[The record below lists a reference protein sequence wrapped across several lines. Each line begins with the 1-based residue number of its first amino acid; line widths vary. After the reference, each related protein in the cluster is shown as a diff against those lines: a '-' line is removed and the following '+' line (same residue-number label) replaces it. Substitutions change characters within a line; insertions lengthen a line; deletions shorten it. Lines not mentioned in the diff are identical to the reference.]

1 MFKGLTKEEK
11 SWIWFDW
18 ANAAYTM
25 TVMSAIMGVYFP
37 LSARLAGIDNH
48 TAYWGFAN
56 TIATLVAGTL
66 APILGTISGFH
77 GKKKLLFNFFAFL
90 GILAT
95 AGLAF
100 VPEYLWWLLLVIFV
114 FSSIGFSGA
123 IKIYDAFLVDVSEDS
138 KMDRVST
145 TAFGWG
151 YLGGGLAFI
160 ICIVP
165 VVLIEFELIDW
176 SLVVAYRLAFTITA
190 LWWLVF
196 SLPMI
201 KNVKQKYGTQAKPG
215 YIRQSFV
222 NIWITL
228 KDMAQDK
235 YLIYFLIAF
244 FLYSDGVSSI
254 IRMATVYGEDIGIDI
269 ITLLLVLLAVQ
280 FVAFPFAI
288 LYGKMAAKWG
298 AKTTIYIGIG
308 TYVVVCMIA
317 LLMNPDRDLEF
328 LTMLFWL
335 LALLVGTAQGGIQA
349 LSRSY
354 FSKIIPKEKSN
365 EYFGIYNVF
374 GRFASIIGTSLFGWV
389 AIWTGQPHLGIAVIA
404 ILFILAAIIFK
415 FVPDDRNY
423 QKSNEV

>member
-11 SWIWFDW
+11 SWIWYDW

-25 TVMSAIMGVYFP
+25 TVMSAIMGVYFAH
-37 LSARLAGIDNH
+37 SARLVGMENH

-56 TIATLVAGTL
+56 TIATLVAGIL
-66 APILGTISGFH
+66 APILGTISGYH
-77 GKKKLLFNFFAFL
+77 GKKKMLFNFFAFL
-90 GILAT
+90 AILAT

-100 VPEYLWWLLLVIFV
+100 VPEEWWWLLLVVFV

-151 YLGGGLAFI
+151 YFGGGLAFI

-165 VVLIEFELIDW
+165 VVLIEMGHLDW
-176 SLVVAYRLAFTITA
+176 SLVTAYRLAFMVTA
-190 LWWLVF
+190 VWWLVF
-196 SLPMI
+196 SLPI
-201 KNVKQKYGTQAKPG
+201 FKNVKQKYGTEVEPG

-222 NIWITL
+222 TVWTTL
-228 KDMAQDK
+228 RDMMRDK
-235 YLIYFLIAF
+235 RLIYFLLAF

-254 IRMATVYGEDIGIDI
+254 IRMSVIFGEDIGIDVM
-269 ITLLLVLLAVQ
+269 TLMLVLLAVQ
-280 FVAFPFAI
+280 FVAFPCAI

-298 AKTTIYIGIG
+298 AKTTIYIGIF
-308 TYVVVCMIA
+308 TYIVICMIA
-317 LLMNPDRDLEF
+317 LLMNPERDIEF
-328 LTMLFWL
+328 LTMLFWI
-335 LALLVGTAQGGIQA
+335 LAILVGTAQGGIQA

-365 EYFGIYNVF
+365 EYFGIYNVV
-374 GRFASIIGTSLFGWV
+374 GRFASIIGTTLFGLV
-389 AIWTGQPHLGIAVIA
+389 AVWTGQDHLGIAVIA
-404 ILFILAAIIFK
+404 LLFIIAAILFK
-415 FVPDDRNY
+415 FVPDDRTFN
-423 QKSNEV
+423 KE